1 MICEEDSAKVRE
13 NGDAAKEAGCL
24 FVLAAVNQKH
34 RSIFLIGHPSGCRG

>member
-24 FVLAAVNQKH
+24 FVLAAVNQKTPIDFSD
-34 RSIFLIGHPSGCRG
+34 RASKWM